1 MAFKNIALFLYMKN
15 YRQKLGISGE
25 KMAAEYLKKKGYQII
40 ERNFRVREGEI
51 DIISRRKNELIF
63 IEVKTRTSLTYGFP
77 EEAVGEKKQQKI
89 LAVINRYL
97 ENKGLNPTKW
107 HLEIITLF
115 FDRKKRQFSLRHL
128 KNL

>member
-1 MAFKNIALFLYMKN
+1 MKN
-15 YRQKLGISGE
+15 YRQKLGIMGE

-40 ERNFRVREGEI
+40 DKNFRTREGEI
-51 DIISRRKNELIF
+51 DLIAEKNKELIF

-77 EEAVGEKKQQKI
+77 EEAVDSKKQQKI
-89 LAVINRYL
+89 FTVINRYL
-97 ENKGLNPTKW
+97 ENRGLNPTKW

-115 FDRKKRQFSLRHL
+115 FDRKKHRLSWRHL